1 MAIKNLTYHNLMRV
15 AKMVQAKGYDQKE
28 AVEIAKQRFAEFNPL
43 GMSIEAMVKRMP
55 TKAEWEEETKMAE
68 KINMKFTTF

>member
-15 AKMVQAKGYDQKE
+15 AKMVMEKGYTQEE
-28 AVEIAKQRFAEFNPL
+28 AIEIAKQRFAEFNPL

-55 TKAEWEEETKMAE
+55 TKAEWEED
-68 KINMKFTTF
+68 MKAYKAF